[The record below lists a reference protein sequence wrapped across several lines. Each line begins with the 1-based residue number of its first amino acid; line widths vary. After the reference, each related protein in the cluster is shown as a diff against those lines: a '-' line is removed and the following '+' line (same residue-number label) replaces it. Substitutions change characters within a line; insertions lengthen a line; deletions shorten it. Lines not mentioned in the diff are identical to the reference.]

1 MTLSDRTKKLKSS
14 PTLELAAKGR
24 KLKAEGKDVI
34 SLAVGEPDWDSFTVA
49 KTEAIES
56 IQKGFTKYVPANG
69 IEELRKA
76 IADTTKKDLGLD
88 YSPDQVTVTTGGKFS
103 IFACLQVLLNKGDE
117 VLIPT
122 PYWVSYPDMT
132 ELAEGKPVFVP
143 STEKNNFK
151 ITAADL
157 ESKITRNSKLFI
169 LNSPSNPT
177 GAMYTKEELKSLADI
192 LKRHPQLLVLSDDIY
207 NKLVFDK
214 SGLAPHLLH
223 VAPELKDRV
232 IMINGAS
239 KTYAMTGWRIGWA
252 IGPQEIISAMTK
264 YQSQSVSCAASFVQR
279 ATFKAIVEGDKEL
292 KIVQQKLLERKDFA
306 VAEIKNVQ
314 DVSCFN
320 PDGAFYLWIN
330 ITKCLNKKYEG
341 KAINDSRDFSYTLL
355 DEQNVIAVPGA
366 EFGMEGYIRLSF
378 AIESL
383 RMTEA
388 FRRMNTF
395 ILNLK

>member
-1 MTLSDRTKKLKSS
+1 MILSDRTKKLKSS

-24 KLKAEGKDVI
+24 KLKAEGHDVI
-34 SLAVGEPDWDSFTVA
+34 SLAVGEPDWDSFSVA
-49 KTEAIES
+49 KQEGIES

-69 IEELRKA
+69 IDELRKA
-76 IADTTKKDLGLD
+76 IVDTIKKDLSLD
-88 YSPDQVTVTTGGKFS
+88 YSPDQVTVTSGGKFS
-103 IFACLQVLLNKGDE
+103 IFACLQVLLNKTDE
-117 VLIPT
+117 VLIPI

-132 ELAEGKPVFVP
+132 ELAEGKAVFVP

-151 ITAADL
+151 ITAQDL
-157 ESKITRNSKLFI
+157 ESKITKNSKLLI

-177 GAMYTKEELKSLADI
+177 GAMYSKQELKSIADV
-192 LKRHPQLLVLSDDIY
+192 LKKHPQVLILSDDIY
-207 NKLVFDK
+207 NKLVFTPD
-214 SGLAPHLLH
+214 GLAPHILQ
-223 VAPELKDRV
+223 VAPELKDRT

-264 YQSQSVSCAASFVQR
+264 YQSQSVSCAASFTQR

-292 KIVQQKLLERKDFA
+292 KEVQKKLLERKNFA
-306 VAEIKNVQ
+306 IQEISKVK

-330 ITKCLNKKYEG
+330 IQKCLGKKFKDANVAG
-341 KAINDSRDFSYTLL
+341 SREFSNMLL
-355 DEQNVIAVPGA
+355 EDQKVIAVPGA
-366 EFGMEGYIRLSF
+366 EFGQEGYIRLSF
-378 AIESL
+378 AIENS

-388 FRRMNTF
+388 FRRMNSF
-395 ILNLK
+395 IESLK